1 MYLLDDDWALN
12 NANWQWL
19 SCSNFFYQYFRC
31 YSPIAFGKKTDKD
44 GLYIKK
50 WLPQLA
56 NFPEKYIFEPW
67 KAPLAVQQR
76 ANCIIGKDYP
86 RPIVD
91 HDVVSKENMEKMK
104 HAYANQATVLNDWV
118 DGRHGRA
125 AANPTVATVAA
136 AATDSGNK
144 RKRNTA
150 TINSEEEDV
159 DEDTNAV
166 AIGLPRSTNKKPKL

>member
-1 MYLLDDDWALN
+1 MLDDDWALN

-50 WLPQLA
+50 WLPALA

-104 HAYANQATVLNDWV
+104 YAYANQATVLSDWV
-118 DGRHGRA
+118 DGRLAH
-125 AANPTVATVAA
+125 PTVTPSVAVSTA
-136 AATDSGNK
+136 LVGNK

-150 TINSEEEDV
+150 SASDGEEEDEEET
-159 DEDTNAV
+159 EDTNAV
-166 AIGLPRSTNKKPKL
+166 AISRPRVTTKKLKL